1 MKEVVVAKKSDKG
14 TQPAKAAVKPEKG
27 PSKTVAAAEPTQQEK
42 GARKAETRKK
52 GTPVREM

>member
-1 MKEVVVAKKSDKG
+1 MDVMAKRSDKG
-14 TQPAKAAVKPEKG
+14 TQPAKAAGKPEKG
-27 PSKTVAAAEPTQQEK
+27 SSKAAAVAEPTQPEK